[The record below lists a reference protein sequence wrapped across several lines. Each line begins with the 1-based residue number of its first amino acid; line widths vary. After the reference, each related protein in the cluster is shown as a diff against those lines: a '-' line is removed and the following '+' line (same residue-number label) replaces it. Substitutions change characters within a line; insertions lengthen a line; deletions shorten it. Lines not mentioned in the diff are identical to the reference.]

1 MASNPGR
8 IRIHYRHFLR
18 CYPAFPLFVA
28 CLPFAFIPPAL
39 IWHWAFW
46 IGSVVGLLINY
57 TFWRGVRWQG
67 LYGDVNPA
75 MVVATD
81 PYLVAVFSDLA
92 TGREGDWPFIKIL
105 HQPLQRMAGG
115 PPELDARLATVSTY
129 VGSGKKPHWDD
140 FLPWVVN
147 CITTDEEIIRRVLVT
162 IEEEQWQQLS
172 DGLRQIDAPY
182 RPGLY
187 KIEQPSPEDEIPQP
201 PIPRETLEKM
211 VQRYLPHK
219 LVGGWYL
226 AAEEIPSKKLSNALQ
241 RYAANVREEEVL
253 GLADATTLGS
263 ANHGL
268 ILTTEHLIFCNN
280 RVKGRIRWRDVYE
293 ASYRGG
299 IFPTIL
305 VTYGNANQVE
315 VDLTGLISD
324 FGLALERL
332 LRRVARWNESEEG

>member
-1 MASNPGR
+1 
-8 IRIHYRHFLR
+8 
-18 CYPAFPLFVA
+18 
-28 CLPFAFIPPAL
+28 
-39 IWHWAFW
+39 
-46 IGSVVGLLINY
+46 
-57 TFWRGVRWQG
+57 
-67 LYGDVNPA
+67 
-75 MVVATD
+75 
-81 PYLVAVFSDLA
+81 
-92 TGREGDWPFIKIL
+92 
-105 HQPLQRMAGG
+105 
-115 PPELDARLATVSTY
+115 
-129 VGSGKKPHWDD
+129 
-140 FLPWVVN
+140 
-147 CITTDEEIIRRVLVT
+147 
-162 IEEEQWQQLS
+162 
-172 DGLRQIDAPY
+172 
-182 RPGLY
+182 
-187 KIEQPSPEDEIPQP
+187 
-201 PIPRETLEKM
+201 
-211 VQRYLPHK
+211 LPHK